1 MGVEIAYI
9 FPQLGEMTSEIASHY
24 GCVLSEST
32 ATTAEN
38 ILLLIVLN
46 LF

>member
-9 FPQLGEMTSEIASHY
+9 SPQLGEMASEIASHDV
-24 GCVLSEST
+24 CVLSESSMK
-32 ATTAEN
+32 ATEN
-38 ILLLIVLN
+38 IVSLILMN

>member
-9 FPQLGEMTSEIASHY
+9 FPELDEMASEIASHD
-24 GCVLSEST
+24 GCVMSEST
-32 ATTAEN
+32 TKATDN
-38 ILLLIVLN
+38 IPSPFVLN